1 MSGDDPYDFGTLR
14 VGQESARAKNAAE
27 LAFELRVVEGP
38 SLGASF
44 HVQGPAT
51 RHLIG
56 SSSACVLRIADPS
69 VSRRHCAVWIE
80 DGALR
85 IEDLGSTNGVF
96 VGNVRVLLAEIGD
109 RARIRLGGSVLEV
122 SGVAATK
129 LRLAREPC
137 FGRLIGASPAMR
149 RLYPLLA
156 EIARTDDTVLIEG
169 EPGTGKELLAEILHE
184 QGPRS
189 SLPFVVMSGGAAD
202 AASRLLGIPG
212 RPGLLDAPGTLLI
225 RDVCSLPIAVQRTLA
240 TTLDAPKRRARVIV
254 TSRRNID
261 LDVQHERFDESL
273 ATILDRVRV
282 ELPPLRLRDG
292 DVRLLAELFWSRLDV
307 GGRKLDP
314 AEARRLETQ
323 RWHGNV
329 RELLGTVAR
338 LATGAADESADG
350 ELRAGPDTPIGE
362 IAQRLLEAD
371 LPLIQA
377 RTFLG
382 EEFDRRYLQR
392 MLAAH
397 DGNVSRAAAA
407 SGLARRYFQTL
418 KTKHGIDGGE
428 K

>member
-1 MSGDDPYDFGTLR
+1 MSGDDPYDFGTLKVMPEGSR
-14 VGQESARAKNAAE
+14 TKDAAE

-38 SLGASF
+38 SAGASF

-80 DGALR
+80 GGGLR
-85 IEDLGSTNGVF
+85 VEDLGSTNGVLI
-96 VGNVRVLLAEIGD
+96 GNVRVLLAEIGD
-109 RARIRLGGSVLEV
+109 RARIRLGGSMIEV

-129 LRLAREPC
+129 LRLAKEPS
-137 FGRLIGASPAMR
+137 FGRLVGASPAMR
-149 RLYPLLA
+149 RLYPVLA
-156 EIARTDDTVLIEG
+156 EIARTSDTVLIEG
-169 EPGTGKELLAEILHE
+169 EAGTGKELLAEILHE

-189 SLPFVVMSGGAAD
+189 SSPFVVMSGGVSN
-202 AASRLLGIPG
+202 AASRIFGMPG
-212 RPGLLDAPGTLLI
+212 RPGLLEGEGTLLI
-225 RDVCSLPIAVQRTLA
+225 RDVCDLPIAAQRTLA
-240 TTLDAPKRRARVIV
+240 AALESRSHRARVIV

-261 LDVQHERFDESL
+261 LEVQHERFDESL
-273 ATILDRVRV
+273 ASILDRVRV

-292 DVRLLAELFWSRLDV
+292 DVLLLADLFWRRFAPGDRMLD
-307 GGRKLDP
+307 
-314 AEARRLETQ
+314 EAQVRRLETQ

-329 RELLGTVAR
+329 RELLRTVAR
-338 LATGAADESADG
+338 LATGEAEESS
-350 ELRAGPDTPIGE
+350 PDTPIGE
-362 IAQRLLEAD
+362 IAQRLLDAD

-377 RTFLG
+377 RTRLG

-392 MLAAH
+392 VLAAH

-407 SGLARRYFQTL
+407 SGIARRYFQTL
-418 KTKHGIDGGE
+418 KTKHGIDAGE